1 MAAARIRASSRAIPT
16 SRFHAGVSNLLQ
28 FVGLSLVVIVTPGQ
42 DTALTIR
49 NSLRGG
55 SRAGV
60 RTAIGVS
67 AGQATWTLVT
77 AAGIGVILASS
88 EGFFGVLRLLGVGYL
103 LYLGSQSLL
112 AAVRGSSAVS
122 VRSAVVARD
131 ALPASAVS
139 QGLISNLSNPKM
151 LAFFTSLLPQFG
163 DSFAGLLSLGL
174 GFSLMTMVWLTAY
187 ALAVASL
194 AKFLLRPAIHRSLE
208 ALTGACLI
216 GFGVQAWMRP

>member
-1 MAAARIRASSRAIPT
+1 MVTP
-16 SRFHAGVSNLLQ
+16 RFRTGVTDLLP

-77 AAGIGVILASS
+77 AAGLT
-88 EGFFGVLRLLGVGYL
+88 GVLAASGEAYAALRFAGIGYL
-103 LYLGSQSLL
+103 LYLGGQSLA
-112 AAVRGSSAVS
+112 AAVRGSSTLSIRAG
-122 VRSAVVARD
+122 VANPD
-131 ALPASAVS
+131 AKPASALFE
-139 QGLISNLSNPKM
+139 GLISNLTNPKM
-151 LAFFTSLLPQFG
+151 LAFFPSLLPQFG
-163 DSFAGLLSLGL
+163 DSLPGLVSHGL

-187 ALAVASL
+187 ALAVARL
-194 AKFLLRPAIHRSLE
+194 GNVLLRPTILRSLE

-216 GFGVQAWMRP
+216 GFAAHMWATS